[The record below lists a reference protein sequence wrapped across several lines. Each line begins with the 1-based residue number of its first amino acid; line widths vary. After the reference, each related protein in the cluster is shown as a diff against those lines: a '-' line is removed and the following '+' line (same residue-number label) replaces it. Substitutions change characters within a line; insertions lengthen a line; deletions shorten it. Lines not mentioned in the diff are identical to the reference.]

1 MPLVKL
7 IHICFCWKLVAV
19 YILIFIFNVPFI
31 PLIISLIGSVQSD
44 IAGKP
49 QALLLELLKMNG
61 DETVVDLLC

>member
-31 PLIISLIGSVQSD
+31 PLIISLIESL

-49 QALLLELLKMNG
+49 QALLLELLKMNE